1 MKTVGE
7 KDRTYLI
14 CRVRSECPL
23 STKFCTGIFVIS
35 RAADRLASKYARR
48 GGKPCCLILVY
59 APLRLESEFP
69 QIALR
74 GATSANRTTVTLSLT
89 SIISLLLP
97 ACLLMYLQCTTPSWI
112 ERILTSPP

>member
-59 APLRLESEFP
+59 APVRLESEFP
-69 QIALR
+69 QMALR
-74 GATSANRTTVTLSLT
+74 GATSANRTTNFETVAYKHYLLT
-89 SIISLLLP
+89 STSLFAYVPSVYDALLGLN
-97 ACLLMYLQCTTPSWI
+97 AF
-112 ERILTSPP
+112 